1 MRTRAEARLAR
12 ARAALMV
19 TVQARVER
27 VAAASV
33 QAAARADLPRV
44 VARAWLAQAA
54 QVGWVAAASVQAAA
68 WAAPAG
74 EMDRAWLEQGAT
86 VAQVAAAAPAAAWAA
101 RGEVVRAVRVSRSRA
116 DRLHVVLH
124 WLLIRRRLIS
134 S

>member
-1 MRTRAEARLAR
+1 MAAASRVGVLWQDLRQPFRMRTRAEARLAR

-54 QVGWVAAASVQAAA
+54 QVGWVAAAVVVWVGWAPVALRVWLAQAA
-68 WAAPAG
+68 
-74 EMDRAWLEQGAT
+74 
-86 VAQVAAAAPAAAWAA
+86 QV
-101 RGEVVRAVRVSRSRA
+101 G
-116 DRLHVVLH
+116 
-124 WLLIRRRLIS
+124 
-134 S
+134 